1 MKFLV
6 SIWVSLVMAFV
17 NFVPGFVAPEIKA
30 QSNKSYPYVFVHGLF
45 GWGSGEGINRNFP
58 YWGATSCHLIDNIKE
73 EGYECYEASVGPV
86 SSNWDRACELYAQL
100 TGTRVDYGE
109 AHSKQHNHLRYGRT
123 YDEPVIEN
131 WGGTDASGS
140 INKVNLIG
148 HSFGGNT
155 IRLLAGLLANGA
167 KSEIEATDE
176 ADISPLFTGG
186 KSDWVNTCVT
196 ICTPNNGS
204 TCAYL
209 ADELHI
215 RNLLLSMIFT
225 YTGIMGRSAANGYV
239 DFHLEQFGLTNIPGE
254 KTTNEMMVKAI
265 KRVLDQPE
273 DNAAYDLSPDGV
285 LKLNQYTEPDDNIY
299 YFSYPFSTTRKSLV
313 SNNQVALPSTLA
325 VLMPFANMMG
335 EYKVNRISDY
345 PIDETWLENDGLV
358 NVVSAKYPFDEA
370 HTDYDPADVQKGI
383 WNVMPVSVGDHGNA
397 IGIGVSEESIMGF
410 YNGIIDMI
418 ENLE

>member
-1 MKFLV
+1 MKTLV
-6 SIWVSLVMAFV
+6 SIWVSFVMMFIS
-17 NFVPGFVAPEIKA
+17 FVPGFIPPENKA
-30 QSNKSYPYVFVHGLF
+30 ENAVSYPYIFVHGLF
-45 GWGSGEGINRNFP
+45 GWGSGEGINQSLP
-58 YWGATSCHLIDNIKE
+58 YWGATSCRLIENISD

-100 TGTRVDYGE
+100 AGTRVDYGE

-123 YDEPVIEN
+123 YEEPIVEN
-131 WGGTDASGS
+131 WGAEDGSGGV
-140 INKVNLIG
+140 NKVNLIG

-167 KSEIEATDE
+167 PSELAVTDSS
-176 ADISPLFTGG
+176 DISPLFVGG
-186 KSDWVNTCVT
+186 KANWVNACVT

-209 ADELHI
+209 ADELHL
-215 RNLLLSMIFT
+215 RNLLLAMVFT

-265 KRVLDQPE
+265 KRVLEQPE
-273 DNAAYDLSPDGV
+273 DNAAYDLGPEGV
-285 LKLNQYTEPDDNIY
+285 MKLNEYTEPSSETY
-299 YFSYPFSTTRKSLV
+299 YFSYPFQTTRKSLI
-313 SNNQVALPSTLA
+313 SDNQVALPSTFA
-325 VLMPFANMMG
+325 PLMPFANMMG
-335 EYKVNRISDY
+335 EYKKNRISDY
-345 PIDETWLENDGLV
+345 PIDETWLANDGLV

-370 HTDYDPADVQKGI
+370 HTDYDPANVQKGI
-383 WNVMPVSVGDHGNA
+383 WNVMPLSTGDHGNA
-397 IGIGVSEESIMGF
+397 IGIGVSEESIMKF